1 MKIDK
6 GGKTMPDV
14 RNCRKCGKVYSYLG
28 GSPICPACKQLE
40 EEDFKRIKEY
50 LYDNPRASLNQVS
63 VELDISVEKIKR
75 FLRDGRL
82 EILSDDGNLI
92 LECESCGKSI
102 KSGRY
107 CGECERDLA
116 NNLMSAASE
125 MKGGLDNSSEQAKK
139 GIGMRYL
146 NKDVGK

>member
-1 MKIDK
+1 
-6 GGKTMPDV
+6 MPDV
-14 RNCRKCGKVYSYLG
+14 RNCRKCGKVFNYLG
-28 GSPICPACKQLE
+28 GPPLCVSCRQLD

-63 VELDISVEKIKR
+63 VELEISVEKIRR
-75 FLRDGRL
+75 FLKDGRL

-107 CGECERDLA
+107 CTDCERDLA
-116 NNLMSAASE
+116 NNFKNTASQ
-125 MKGGLDNSSEQAKK
+125 MKGRNESSLDHNKK
-139 GIGMRYL
+139 AIGMRYL